1 VTTAG
6 EKPENP
12 YVGPRA
18 FRINETLFGRDRE
31 TEAFVDL
38 LLSERIVVLH
48 SQSGAG
54 KTSLLQAKVI
64 PRLASEGLYVLPI
77 VRGCRVPPAP
87 PAVAHNPYV
96 LRTLIDLDRLRNPPR
111 TPEQLA
117 TLRVNDYLA
126 GNERERPGTPHVL
139 IFDQFEELLTFDPT
153 ALDAKTEFCRQ
164 IGVALQTRTRWAIFA
179 MREEFIGAMDPY
191 LQLFPTRLAHRYR
204 LEHLSVQA
212 AQEAIEK
219 PALAKGVEFAP
230 KAVQRLIDDL
240 RQVHRR
246 VRGHD
251 VERQPGSV
259 IEPVYLQVV
268 CTRLWDRLSAETKK
282 VEPTDITSAGNVD
295 DALTTYYAEA
305 VSRAAVGGGTAER
318 DVRRWIERALIRDGL
333 RAQALQGT
341 EQEYGVSEQ
350 TVSLV
355 EDAYIVRREERR
367 GAIWYELAHD
377 RLVTPIRDDNER
389 WRNQALSELERRAE
403 RWIAEGRPTKLLWNS
418 SQGDALGT
426 LVEFL
431 HWWGKWRSWRLLMDG
446 SGRLNPDL
454 RAYLVASYKRVVWRA
469 IVLYVGA
476 GVLLLAVYAFQ
487 GSRNQ
492 KRLQREKEVAV
503 SARDSLRTV
512 IDSLQRLQAVLYERV
527 WGLEQATPS
536 LVRQSVLANRA
547 LQSAVRTTPPDSG
560 TITIEYFFKRSD
572 PERVEFALRELG
584 YRVRV
589 MQARAED
596 VATNAL
602 SFGQNVPLG
611 DVRIIALA
619 VARTGAQLRRI
630 CPFRNPRGG
639 RERIVQVLGVQ
650 TALPRPALGVEALRT
665 LGEQGPLPCAD
676 GAAVAR

>member
-1 VTTAG
+1 MTTAG